1 MARRISLLAAMKE
14 HQAMPNQHAKAEAF
28 HRLHVPGSPLVI
40 FNAWD
45 AGSAQAVMAA
55 GARAVGTGSWS
66 VAAAHGYPDGEQ
78 MPLSLAIANIERIA
92 GVAGDLPVTMDLE
105 SGYGLKPEDVAHS
118 VSLAIGAGA
127 VGINLEDGFPDEN
140 GMRDIDVQVERIRAA
155 RAAAEALGVQLF
167 INART
172 DYFLL
177 SGPERHDAA
186 MVRMALDRAAAYAGA
201 GASGL
206 FVPGICRTEYIRA
219 VCAGTKLPVN
229 VMMMPTLPPAAE
241 LARLGVARISHGP
254 GPYRAAMSFIEQAA
268 RAAITGT

>member
-1 MARRISLLAAMKE
+1 MPS
-14 HQAMPNQHAKAEAF
+14 QAAKADAF
-28 HRLHVPGSPLVI
+28 HRLHVPGDPVVI

-45 AGSAQAVMAA
+45 AGSAQAVAAA

-78 MPLSLAIANIERIA
+78 MPLLLAIANIERIVRA
-92 GVAGDLPVTMDLE
+92 VEELPVTMDLE
-105 SGYGLKPEDVAHS
+105 SGYGPRPQDVAHS

-127 VGINLEDGFPDEN
+127 VGINLEDGYPDES
-140 GMRDIDVQVERIRAA
+140 GMHAVDVQVERIRAA

-172 DYFLL
+172 DYFLQ
-177 SGPERHDAA
+177 SAPERHDAA
-186 MVRMALDRAAAYAGA
+186 MVEAALERAAAYDAA

-206 FVPGICRTEYIRA
+206 FVPCIVQAEHIRA

-229 VMMMPTLPPAAE
+229 VMMLPTLPPRAE
-241 LARLGVARISHGP
+241 LAHLGVARISHGP
-254 GPYRAAMSFIEQAA
+254 GPYRAAMAFVEQAA
-268 RAAITGT
+268 RAALGRG